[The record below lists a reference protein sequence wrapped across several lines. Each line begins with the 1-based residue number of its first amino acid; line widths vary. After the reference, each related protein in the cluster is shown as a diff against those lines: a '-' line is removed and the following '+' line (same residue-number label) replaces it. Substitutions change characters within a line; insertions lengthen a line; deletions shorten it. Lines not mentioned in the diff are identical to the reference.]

1 MSELDEMQAKWAD
14 YNTKLDTSI
23 KLSQQI
29 LTEKRLGGTKWRLHW
44 VTFELALEIAG
55 NSIATLLIGQFA
67 FAHRTEAK
75 YLVPA
80 ILLQIFAIAI
90 LNGNVRQCI
99 LASTIDYSKPIV
111 TIQKQVERLQ
121 VLRANCTKW
130 TLICSPLV
138 WVLLAIVSLKYFV
151 GVDAYQV
158 GANVIVA
165 NILFGLSIL
174 VLGFWLSRRYKKHPK
189 MQALMG
195 HLAGSNLAKAVE
207 SLESLELFEAER

>member
-1 MSELDEMQAKWAD
+1 MSELDEMQAKWAE

-44 VTFELALEIAG
+44 LTFELALEIAG

-111 TIQKQVERLQ
+111 TIQKQAERLQ

-165 NILFGLSIL
+165 NILFGIL
-174 VLGFWLSRRYKKHPK
+174 VMALGYWASKRYSDHPRMK
-189 MQALMG
+189 RLMY
-195 HLAGSNLAKAVE
+195 HLGGTALAKATS
-207 SLESLELFEAER
+207 SLASIEQFANEA

>member
-44 VTFELALEIAG
+44 ITFELALEIAG

-80 ILLQIFAIAI
+80 ILLRIF
-90 LNGNVRQCI
+90 V
-99 LASTIDYSKPIV
+99 
-111 TIQKQVERLQ
+111 
-121 VLRANCTKW
+121 
-130 TLICSPLV
+130 
-138 WVLLAIVSLKYFV
+138 
-151 GVDAYQV
+151 
-158 GANVIVA
+158 
-165 NILFGLSIL
+165 
-174 VLGFWLSRRYKKHPK
+174 
-189 MQALMG
+189 
-195 HLAGSNLAKAVE
+195 
-207 SLESLELFEAER
+207 